1 MSHVVSSA
9 QLFGKNFPRTFGA
22 CPVSKMVKTFLVH
35 IFRTRADGTG
45 SHWWKSSFS
54 VVVGT
59 DLFTVRG
66 SVTILPGTFHIDMS
80 IMVSAEGEGE
90 HGSQTSGPSAVI
102 SGFFP
107 TAFTLIIFIGSGS
120 TTG

>member
-1 MSHVVSSA
+1 
-9 QLFGKNFPRTFGA
+9 LFGENFLRTFGA
-22 CPVSKMVKTFLVH
+22 GSVSKMVKTFLVH
-35 IFRTRADGTG
+35 VLWTRADGTG
-45 SHWWKSSFS
+45 SHWWKISFS

-66 SVTILPGTFHIDMS
+66 SVTILTGTFHIDMS

-90 HGSQTSGPSAVI
+90 NWSQTPGPSAVI
-102 SGFFP
+102 FGFFP
-107 TAFTLIIFIGSGS
+107 TAFTLIIFIGSSS

>member
-1 MSHVVSSA
+1 VSA
-9 QLFGKNFPRTFGA
+9 AELFGENFPRTFGA
-22 CPVSKMVKTFLVH
+22 GPVSKMVKTFLVH
-35 IFRTRADGTG
+35 VLWPRAAGTG
-45 SHWWKSSFS
+45 SYWWKSSLS

-66 SVTILPGTFHIDMS
+66 SVTILTGTFHIDMS

-90 HGSQTSGPSAVI
+90 HWSQTARPSAVI

-107 TAFTLIIFIGSGS
+107 TAFTLIIFIGCVS